1 MTLAY
6 SNIKKDHIGHL
17 RIVLDTLAQQKS
29 YDKSWPTK
37 IRSLNCKFAYQDIEY
52 LDYIISGEGV
62 KAYPN
67 MVEAMLS

>member
-1 MTLAY
+1 MTRSL
-6 SNIKKDHIGHL
+6 G
-17 RIVLDTLAQQKS
+17 
-29 YDKSWPTK
+29 PTK

-67 MVEAMLS
+67 MVEAMVS